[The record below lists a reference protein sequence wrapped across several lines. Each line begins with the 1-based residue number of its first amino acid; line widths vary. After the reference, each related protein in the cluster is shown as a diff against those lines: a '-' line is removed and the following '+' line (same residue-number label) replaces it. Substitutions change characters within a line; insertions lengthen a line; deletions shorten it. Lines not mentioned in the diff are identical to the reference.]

1 MNVVNRKISEIKPYE
16 KNAKIHDEKQIAN
29 VAESIKQFGFV
40 QPAVIDKDGVIVI
53 GHCRVLAA
61 KKLKMEEVPCV
72 CVDELTEEQ
81 VKALRI
87 VDNKT
92 NESPWD
98 WQSLMIDVGEIVLN
112 DFDLGV
118 VSEQPMAAERIYD
131 FFDDSGAEVTEKKKK
146 IVKCPHCGTDIEI

>member
-40 QPAVIDKDGVIVI
+40 QPVVVDKDGVIVI

-61 KKLKMEEVPCV
+61 KKLKMKEVPCV

-81 VKALRI
+81 VKALRL
-87 VDNKT
+87 VDNKS
-92 NESPWD
+92 NESD
-98 WQSLMIDVGEIVLN
+98 W
-112 DFDLGV
+112 DFDILADEISCVDMDDFDFDWGIADIMPL
-118 VSEQPMAAERIYD
+118 ELPTAQERKENEE
-131 FFDDSGAEVTEKKKK
+131 GEKAHCP
-146 IVKCPHCGTDIEI
+146 KCGFVFNL